1 MRKLVLPSLKYKR
14 SYLATEK
21 EFYKAGEIKPAEL
34 RYYKATLKDFK
45 SFLQNEANQRKGVNL
60 RKGRVPQT
68 RYWLIDKGEYVGFV
82 SIRHKLNKHLRQ
94 IGGHIGYQ
102 IRPSKRKQGYG
113 TLILKLALQKAKK
126 LGIKK
131 ALITCDDDNIGSRK
145 IIESNGGILYNKIKR
160 QGKLIRRYW
169 VTTQ

>member
-1 MRKLVLPSLKYKR
+1 MQQKPSMV
-14 SYLATEK
+14 
-21 EFYKAGEIKPAEL
+21 F
-34 RYYKATLKDFK
+34 
-45 SFLQNEANQRKGVNL
+45 
-60 RKGRVPQT
+60 
-68 RYWLIDKGEYVGFV
+68 IDKGEYVGFV

-131 ALITCDDDNIGSRK
+131 ALITCDDDNIGSWK
-145 IIESNGGILYNKIKR
+145 IIESNAGILQNKVKH
-160 QGKLIRRYW
+160 QDKLKRRYW
-169 VTTQ
+169 ITTN